1 MKPQHAGRVV
11 TGTRFIRSLADF
23 PLALVDESEP
33 DLLYSKGSASYVWP
47 ACSAWLCCNDP
58 NPVAL
63 CLQDVLAET
72 CLRFRWSFPVGM
84 QAEATKR
91 SALVLDLRS
100 GFRADLRND
109 CGATVVR
116 LI

>member
-1 MKPQHAGRVV
+1 
-11 TGTRFIRSLADF
+11 
-23 PLALVDESEP
+23 
-33 DLLYSKGSASYVWP
+33 LLYSKGSASYVWP
-47 ACSAWLCCNDP
+47 ACTVWLCCNDP
-58 NPVAL
+58 NPVES

-91 SALVLDLRS
+91 SALVLNLRS
-100 GFRADLRND
+100 GFRAGLRND
-109 CGATVVR
+109 RGATVVS